1 MLNMYGL
8 IRSQELVRPVGKD
21 LVVSDTRHPTPRWV
35 VNKEDVLVMSKADR
49 IWDEMYKTFKLQ
61 HLFEN
66 MDQWTFNQYA
76 GLSIV
81 TNTIWLTLIYTVLVY
96 NNYLA
101 KFIIKSNVKNKIL
114 IRLSSFYAKFINIE
128 NYTLA
133 LMAIIPLSSLL
144 LVGYWIFQ
152 QY

>member
-61 HLFEN
+61 HILRDFRPV
-66 MDQWTFNQYA
+66 
-76 GLSIV
+76 G
-81 TNTIWLTLIYTVLVY
+81 
-96 NNYLA
+96 
-101 KFIIKSNVKNKIL
+101 VKPLN
-114 IRLSSFYAKFINIE
+114 RSQ
-128 NYTLA
+128 LA
-133 LMAIIPLSSLL
+133 LLLCKAKLGGLCPPPLLPAGFARGL
-144 LVGYWIFQ
+144 KA
-152 QY
+152 